1 MSWSVISF
9 VPLPTVMSDS
19 IPKLPPCSPTLGAGT
34 LRRWSVDVNIS
45 LNLILFADDIPGNV
59 CFLVGGGV
67 GGGVCNGVCGVCGD
81 IICGGVCVD
90 VCITV
95 CIGVG
100 GVSGVFDGVFDGF
113 LLRLDVPFV
122 VFVSLFSSFLSEL
135 VVEYDT
141 ML

>member
-1 MSWSVISF
+1 
-9 VPLPTVMSDS
+9 MSDS

-59 CFLVGGGV
+59 CFLCGC
-67 GGGVCNGVCGVCGD
+67 VCDAVCDAVCDVCCDIVCCGVC
-81 IICGGVCVD
+81 ID
-90 VCITV
+90 VCIPV
-95 CIGVG
+95 RIGVG
-100 GVSGVFDGVFDGF
+100 GVSGVFDGF
-113 LLRLDVPFV
+113 LLRLDIPFV